1 MGKIFK
7 EAQSQISDAFLDES
21 VKSFKPGSEFKVGDM
36 VQTPW
41 GKKARIT
48 KVRQEP
54 DENGYSGY
62 YNLEN
67 DAFCHLGISLRK
79 I

>member
-7 EAQSQISDAFLDES
+7 EAQSQISDDFLEES
-21 VKSFKPGSEFKVGDM
+21 ASPFKPGSEFKVGDM

-41 GKKARIT
+41 GKKTKIS

-54 DENGYSGY
+54 SENGYSGY
-62 YNLEN
+62 YNLED